1 MNEAEIEQAIQEIT
15 NAFHH
20 DGYERAL
27 EKLVL
32 ANQKLAPSQ
41 RLKFQDPAGGSA
53 LEFFLY
59 DAKTNREVKRW
70 QKL

>member
-1 MNEAEIEQAIQEIT
+1 MNDAEIEQAIQEIT

-27 EKLVL
+27 EKLTL

-41 RLKFQDPAGGSA
+41 RLEFQDPGRRQHVGIFP
-53 LEFFLY
+53 LR
-59 DAKTNREVKRW
+59 RED
-70 QKL
+70 QSGAEAMG